1 MGHSNGRDVD
11 MSASRRDFLQNALMS
26 GAFAPLLG
34 SASGSRFFD
43 ALMQAQAKG
52 SVGNLKGG
60 SVGQAQGAHDSEQF
74 WSSFGSSLTPASDQ
88 ANRTRGLFSHK
99 KPDMSAGALDRQID
113 FFHYDPNN
121 KCMRFAT
128 AIEPKELLDYHGDVT
143 ASLMVNGFR
152 MAQEDRAQFQQ
163 LQSAQ
168 LRIDVVQT
176 RSLMQ
181 NILDPM
187 AWTSLASLFP
197 DSSGSL
203 PPMQN
208 LSFDPGT
215 ASQKMKQVVLPGG
228 SGQWAV
234 NLSMAHKESA
244 FVGIL
249 KTVSSVVG
257 KFAPIVGLP
266 QIGVEALQGFSQMYG
281 AFEQRTTFLINSFPQ
296 LAFATQQARQAA
308 NTQQGVN
315 LVPGDYILV
324 PHAFT
329 EQLKPHLDSL
339 ELRQGYLVPKGSP
352 TNTSIIDLA
361 LALKPDVTYL
371 SATFGLKPIMP
382 ATEGATP
389 GSKPA

>member
-1 MGHSNGRDVD
+1 
-11 MSASRRDFLQNALMS
+11 MSASRRDFLQGALLS
-26 GAFAPLLG
+26 GGFAPFLG
-34 SASGSRFFD
+34 TASGSRFFESMM
-43 ALMQAQAKG
+43 AAAGQ
-52 SVGNLKGG
+52 GG
-60 SVGQAQGAHDSEQF
+60 APAQGAHDSANF
-74 WSSFGSSLTPASDQ
+74 WSNFGAVASANSAPADSTP
-88 ANRTRGLFSHK
+88 RGRGLFSKK
-99 KPDMSAGALDRQID
+99 KPDTTAGALDRQID
-113 FFHYDPNN
+113 FFHYDTKNN
-121 KCMRFAT
+121 TMRFAT
-128 AIEPKELLDYHGDVT
+128 SIGPKELLDYHGDVQ
-143 ASLMVNGFR
+143 ASLAVNGFR
-152 MAQEDRAQFQQ
+152 MAQEDRAQFAQ

-176 RSLMQ
+176 KSLMQ
-181 NILDPM
+181 NLLDPM

-197 DSSGSL
+197 GSDGQL

-215 ASQKMKQVVLPGG
+215 ASQRMKQVILPGG

-244 FVGIL
+244 LCSVL
-249 KTVSSVVG
+249 KMVSSAAG

-266 QIGVEALQGFSQMYG
+266 QIGVEALQGFSALYG
-281 AFEQRTTFLINSFPQ
+281 AFESRTTFLINSFPQ
-296 LAFATQQARQAA
+296 LAYATQQARVAA
-308 NTQQGVN
+308 NSEQGVN

-329 EQLKPHLDSL
+329 DQLKPHLDDV

-361 LALKPDVTYL
+361 LGLKPDITYL

-382 ATEGATP
+382 ATMGADPTR
-389 GSKPA
+389 G

>member
-1 MGHSNGRDVD
+1 MC
-11 MSASRRDFLQNALMS
+11 ASRRDFLQNALMS

-43 ALMQAQAKG
+43 ALMAAAQRGDTGQIAR
-52 SVGNLKGG
+52 GN
-60 SVGQAQGAHDSEQF
+60 VGQAQGAHDSEQF

-88 ANRTRGLFSHK
+88 GNRTRGLFSKK
-99 KPDMSAGALDRQID
+99 KPDATAGALDRQID
-113 FFHYDPNN
+113 FFQYDTTNN
-121 KCMRFAT
+121 TLRFAT
-128 AIEPKELLDYHGDVT
+128 SIEPKELLDYNGDVQ
-143 ASLMVNGFR
+143 ASLGVNGFR
-152 MAQEDRAQFQQ
+152 MSAEDRAQFQQ

-176 RSLMQ
+176 KSLIQ
-181 NILDPM
+181 DVLDPM

-208 LSFDPGT
+208 LSFDPGA
-215 ASQKMKQVVLPGG
+215 ASQKMKQVILPGG

-249 KTVSSVVG
+249 KTVSSAVG

-296 LAFATQQARQAA
+296 LAFATQQARTAGA
-308 NTQQGVN
+308 TQQGVN

-324 PHAFT
+324 PHAYT
-329 EQLKPHLDSL
+329 AQLTPHLDSV

-352 TNTSIIDLA
+352 TNTSIMDLA
-361 LALKPDVTYL
+361 LALKPDITYL
-371 SATFGLKPIMP
+371 SATFGIKPIMP
-382 ATEGATP
+382 ATAGPNPSTT
-389 GSKPA
+389 

>member
-1 MGHSNGRDVD
+1 

-52 SVGNLKGG
+52 NADQIGRAN
-60 SVGQAQGAHDSEQF
+60 VGQAQGSHDSQQF
-74 WSSFGSSLTPASDQ
+74 WSSFGASLTPSSSEQ

-99 KPDMSAGALDRQID
+99 KPDATAGALDRQID
-113 FFHYDPNN
+113 FFQYDAANN
-121 KCMRFAT
+121 NLRFAT
-128 AIEPKELLDYHGDVT
+128 SIEPKEMLDYNGDIQ
-143 ASLMVNGFR
+143 ASLAVNGFR
-152 MAQEDRAQFQQ
+152 MSAEDRAQFQQ

-176 RSLMQ
+176 KSLLQ
-181 NILDPM
+181 TLLDPM
-187 AWTSLASLFP
+187 AWTSLATMFP
-197 DSSGSL
+197 DSSGNL

-208 LSFDPGT
+208 LSFDPGA
-215 ASQKMKQVVLPGG
+215 ASQKMQQVVLPGG

-234 NLSMAHKESA
+234 NLSMAHKESS
-244 FVGIL
+244 FVSIL
-249 KTVSSVVG
+249 KTVSNGIG

-281 AFEQRTTFLINSFPQ
+281 AFEQRTTFLLNSFPQ
-296 LAFATQQARQAA
+296 LGFATQQARAA
-308 NTQQGVN
+308 AQTAQGFN

-324 PHAFT
+324 PHAYT
-329 EQLKPHLDSL
+329 SQLTPHLDSL

-361 LALKPDVTYL
+361 LPLKPDITYL
-371 SATFGLKPIMP
+371 SATIGLKPITP
-382 ATEGATP
+382 AYAGPNPTA
-389 GSKPA
+389 S

>member
-1 MGHSNGRDVD
+1 
-11 MSASRRDFLQNALMS
+11 
-26 GAFAPLLG
+26 
-34 SASGSRFFD
+34 
-43 ALMQAQAKG
+43 MQAQAR
-52 SVGNLKGG
+52 GNIGDVKGG

-74 WSSFGSSLTPASDQ
+74 WSSFGSSLTPSASEQ

-99 KPDMSAGALDRQID
+99 KPDPTAGALDRQID
-113 FFHYDPNN
+113 FFHYDAANN
-121 KCMRFAT
+121 NIRFAT
-128 AIEPKELLDYHGDVT
+128 TIEPKELLDYHGDIQ
-143 ASLMVNGFR
+143 ASLAVNGFR
-152 MAQEDRAQFQQ
+152 MAQEDRSKFQQ

-181 NILDPM
+181 TLLDPM
-187 AWTSLASLFP
+187 AWTSLATMFP
-197 DSSGSL
+197 DSSGNL

-208 LSFDPGT
+208 LSFDPGA

-234 NLSMAHKESA
+234 NLSMAHKESS

-249 KTVSSVVG
+249 KTISSAVG

-281 AFEQRTTFLINSFPQ
+281 AFEQRTTFLLNSFPQ
-296 LAFATQQARQAA
+296 LGFATQQARAA
-308 NTQQGVN
+308 AQTAQGFN

-329 EQLKPHLDSL
+329 DQLMPHLDSL
-339 ELRQGYLVPKGSP
+339 ELRQGYLVPKGAP
-352 TNTSIIDLA
+352 TNTSVIDLA
-361 LALKPDVTYL
+361 LPLKPDITYL
-371 SATFGLKPIMP
+371 SATIGLKPIAP
-382 ATEGATP
+382 AYAGP
-389 GSKPA
+389 NPAGF